1 MFQPFKFNEKS
12 SIPYMFYFVDEMY
25 SMKFD
30 TAASS

>member
-12 SIPYMFYFVDEMY
+12 SILFHFVDEMY

-30 TAASS
+30 TAASL

>member
-1 MFQPFKFNEKS
+1 MFQPFKFNEKL
-12 SIPYMFYFVDEMY
+12 SIPYMFHFVDEMY

>member
-1 MFQPFKFNEKS
+1 MFQLLKFNEKS